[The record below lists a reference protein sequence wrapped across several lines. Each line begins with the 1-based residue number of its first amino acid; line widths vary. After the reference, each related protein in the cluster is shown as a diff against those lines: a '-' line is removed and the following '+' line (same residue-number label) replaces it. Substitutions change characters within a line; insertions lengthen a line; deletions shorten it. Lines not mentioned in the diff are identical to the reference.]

1 MKHFLA
7 KVTRTVWKPG
17 IQPESVEAPEDA
29 GTMWYYLRIQADDV
43 EYKGALTFP
52 SYGDKEDKAIKAKL
66 PEFAVAHSDLLEED
80 KCSEFVD
87 AVRKEVYD
95 LISEEWL
102 KKF

>member
-7 KVTRTVWKPG
+7 KVTRTVWKP
-17 IQPESVEAPEDA
+17 EMRADCVEAPEDV
-29 GTMWYYLRIQADDV
+29 GTMWYYLRIQVDDA

-52 SYGDKEDKAIKAKL
+52 SYGYKEDKAIKAKL
-66 PEFAVAHSDLLEED
+66 PEFAAAHSDLLEED

-95 LISEEWL
+95 LISEKWQ
-102 KKF
+102 KMF